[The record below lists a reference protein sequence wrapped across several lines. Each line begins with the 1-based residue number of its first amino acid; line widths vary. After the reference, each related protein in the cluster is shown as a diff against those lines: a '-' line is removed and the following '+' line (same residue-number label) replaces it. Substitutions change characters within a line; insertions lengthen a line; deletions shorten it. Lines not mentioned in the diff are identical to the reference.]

1 MTLQR
6 HVRNAFRYF
15 PVLLALAG
23 LLLFRPPGTP
33 AAEEPETV
41 SPGLAASSSTVKD
54 LLGDAL
60 DSERSNLAEIEEGLK
75 RWEALKAEVTKE
87 IETDRL
93 QNAVYNNMLLVPQT
107 RIEDLQTAL
116 NTNRLLI
123 KDLSERMA
131 EFEKIGN
138 IATERMKQLAERI
151 AIAEKQLSDLSQE
164 TLPAADQREMRA
176 KLNNLLGIL
185 REKNQRGETFLQ
197 SYQKLFEQLKRMM
210 ADLQETRRRLE
221 ERLQMQVNTNL
232 YERAPWPARLGG
244 ANLLAELKMIRER
257 AANLLNVS
265 FWRQQW
271 INYQRSGGVT
281 QAVFVLLF
289 VSAIIFRRRVRRYV
303 KSVEERLP
311 TPSWRQRR
319 LALVLL
325 RRSFVLICA
334 AVLVWLYDRLK
345 LPHMNISMA
354 RFLSQLVFV
363 LMLVRWGVDFLNY
376 GLNASG
382 RAVPTY
388 TQKRLLFAFQ
398 MLRLSMIVFLLLILV
413 VGGDSLL
420 TWIARLALE
429 IVLLAWTISF
439 WRHRQPVAIQGVRQ
453 GEPGASGTHA
463 LLVQG
468 WSYCVVGGALLMEL
482 TGYGTLAAHW
492 LVSWGKTV
500 ALGLWAYIGW
510 GVIHEWYAAQRVA
523 AKGGEDGVAV
533 PVAAPV
539 GWFMVQMARLLWL
552 GTLLAGGLLVWSSTD
567 FMIAT
572 LARFFNLAFAVGSLT
587 FSIKSLLLALII
599 VCLTHVATRL
609 GQNLLRQKI
618 LDARDFERGLRDS
631 IVSITTY
638 VVWGLGLLLT
648 LGVLGVNTTSLA
660 VVFGALSIGIGFGLQ
675 NIFNNFISGL
685 ILLFERPI
693 QVGDY
698 VEVGGLWAEV
708 KQINVRSTIVQTFDN
723 AAVIIPNSD
732 FISQQVT
739 NWSFKDPRM
748 RRQVNIGVAYGSD
761 VELVRRTLLDIA
773 AHVPAILKYP
783 RPDVL
788 FMDHADSALLFRLRF
803 WTHVDNYYS
812 TTTDV
817 RFELDRRFRELGIEI
832 AFPQRDLHIRSI
844 DPNIFPQGS
853 PSGSSPVPPEPP
865 TVPASPEEDV

>member
-1 MTLQR
+1 MNFQR
-6 HVRNAFRYF
+6 HERNAFRYL

-23 LLLFRPPGTP
+23 LLLFRPPGTT
-33 AAEEPETV
+33 AAEGAETV
-41 SPGLAASSSTVKD
+41 NPGLAASSSTVKD

-75 RWEALKAEVTKE
+75 RWEVMKTEVTKE

-93 QNAVYNNMLLVPQT
+93 QNAAYNNMLLVPQT

-116 NTNRLLI
+116 NTSRLLI
-123 KDLSERMA
+123 KGLSERMA

-138 IATERMKQLAERI
+138 IATDRMKQLAERI

-197 SYQKLFEQLKRMM
+197 SYQKLFDQLKRMM
-210 ADLQETRRRLE
+210 TDLQETRRQLE
-221 ERLQMQVNTNL
+221 ERLQMQVKTNL
-232 YERAPWPARLGG
+232 YERTSWPARLSG
-244 ANLLAELKMIRER
+244 ANLLAELKVILER
-257 AANLLNVS
+257 AASLWNAS

-271 INYQRSGGVT
+271 VNYQRSGGVT
-281 QAVFVLLF
+281 QAVFALLLL
-289 VSAIIFRRRVRRYV
+289 SAIMFRKNVRRYV
-303 KSVEERLP
+303 KSVEERLS
-311 TPSWRQRR
+311 TPAWQQRR

-325 RRSFVLICA
+325 RRSFVLIYA
-334 AVLVWLYDRLK
+334 ATLLWLYDQLE

-363 LMLVRWGVDFLNY
+363 LLLVRWGADFLNY
-376 GLNASG
+376 GLNVSG

-388 TQKRLLFAFQ
+388 TQKRLLFALQ
-398 MLRLSMIVFLLLILV
+398 MLRLSMIAFLLLILV
-413 VGGDSLL
+413 VGSDSLL
-420 TWIARLALE
+420 IWIVRLVLE

-439 WRHRQPVAIQGVRQ
+439 WRHRQPVAVQGVRH
-453 GEPGASGTHA
+453 GEPGATGTHV
-463 LLVQG
+463 LLIRG
-468 WSYCVVGGALLMEL
+468 WSYCVVGGALLIEL

-492 LVSWGKTV
+492 LVAWGKTV
-500 ALGLWAYIGW
+500 TLGLWAYIGW
-510 GVIHEWYAAQRVA
+510 GVIHEWYAAQRAA
-523 AKGGEDGVAV
+523 AKGGDDGVAV

-552 GTLLAGGLLVWSSTD
+552 GALLAVGLLVWSSTD
-567 FMIAT
+567 FMTAT

-587 FSIKSLLLALII
+587 FSIKSLLLAVII

-609 GQNLLRQKI
+609 GQNLLRQRI
-618 LDARDFERGLRDS
+618 LDSRDFERGLRDS

-748 RRQVNIGVAYGSD
+748 RRQVDVGVAYGSD
-761 VELVRRTLLDIA
+761 IELVRRTLLDIA
-773 AHVPAILKYP
+773 AHIPAILKYP

-812 TTTDV
+812 TSTDV

-832 AFPQRDLHIRSI
+832 AFPQRDLHIRSV
-844 DPNIFPQGS
+844 DPSIFPQGS

-865 TVPASPEEDV
+865 SVPASPEEDA